1 MTQAERWLAQW
12 QAVIYFMATDH
23 RRPSKIVDEE
33 RGMRKGWK
41 LQQKLMNVGGGKTGT
56 GRVV

>member
-33 RGMRKGWK
+33 RGMRKGWEH
-41 LQQKLMNVGGGKTGT
+41 QQKLMNVGG
-56 GRVV
+56 